1 MSSQHES
8 NFNFEKQRQE
18 FFFTWTDGYNRE
30 YTFTQAI
37 PQKLMVII
45 ASSLYENI
53 DVKIRKF
60 IKENLILEL
69 VAFNFL
75 GDLETI
81 KA

>member
-1 MSSQHES
+1 
-8 NFNFEKQRQE
+8 
-18 FFFTWTDGYNRE
+18 
-30 YTFTQAI
+30 
-37 PQKLMVII
+37 MVII
-45 ASSLYENI
+45 ASLLYENI

>member
-1 MSSQHES
+1 
-8 NFNFEKQRQE
+8 
-18 FFFTWTDGYNRE
+18 
-30 YTFTQAI
+30 
-37 PQKLMVII
+37 MVII

-53 DVKIRKF
+53 DVKIKF

>member
-1 MSSQHES
+1 
-8 NFNFEKQRQE
+8 
-18 FFFTWTDGYNRE
+18 
-30 YTFTQAI
+30 
-37 PQKLMVII
+37 MVIV

-53 DVKIRKF
+53 DVNIRKF

>member
-1 MSSQHES
+1 
-8 NFNFEKQRQE
+8 
-18 FFFTWTDGYNRE
+18 
-30 YTFTQAI
+30 
-37 PQKLMVII
+37 MVII

-81 KA
+81 KT

>member
-1 MSSQHES
+1 
-8 NFNFEKQRQE
+8 
-18 FFFTWTDGYNRE
+18 
-30 YTFTQAI
+30 
-37 PQKLMVII
+37 MVII

-75 GDLETI
+75 VIWKQSKLKEARSRSGDNPDYFSWKRLR
-81 KA
+81 

>member
-1 MSSQHES
+1 
-8 NFNFEKQRQE
+8 
-18 FFFTWTDGYNRE
+18 
-30 YTFTQAI
+30 
-37 PQKLMVII
+37 MVII

-53 DVKIRKF
+53 DVKTRKF